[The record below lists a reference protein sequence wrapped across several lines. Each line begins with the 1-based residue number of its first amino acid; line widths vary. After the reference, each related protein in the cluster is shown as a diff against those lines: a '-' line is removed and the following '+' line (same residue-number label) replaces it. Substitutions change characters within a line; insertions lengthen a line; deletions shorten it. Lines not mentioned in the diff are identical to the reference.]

1 MDHQGSKAVS
11 RLFKPHSKLRLALR
25 NYRESTS
32 GSVIVLFAAGL
43 TTMLVA
49 TGAAVEYANGLRVQ
63 SKLQSAADS
72 GVIAGITDPSSSGN
86 SKSNCSSQGQDS
98 SKGKCSGTD
107 DEGTKTLVKNTLI
120 SSFKAQTQ
128 LTPTVNTTIDADGTV
143 TTVATANVP
152 TYFGAILKR
161 TSFPVTVTSQAK
173 RGSGKLEVALVLD
186 TTGSMSGT
194 KMDTLKIAAA
204 NLVTTLFNIPDA
216 TNRVKVSLV
225 PFAQYVNIGTTYRGA
240 SWLSDSEDQTS
251 SGVDVGVDYPN
262 ATYSNPYTV
271 NQTCYNDGAA
281 YDCSYTAYA
290 TVNLGVGVPYS
301 RPWTYTARWYGCVGS
316 RNYPLDVHDAVDS
329 VNKVPAFRD
338 TWCSAELTRL
348 TNSPTALTT
357 AINGLSASGETYIPD
372 GLLWGW
378 RALSPS
384 LPFKDGAAAGPNV
397 QKHMIV
403 MTDGN
408 NTLAP
413 FYPYHWGG
421 DTTVTNT
428 LTSET
433 CTNIK
438 AANITVYTV
447 AFSVTDATIKN
458 ILRNCASQP
467 SNYFDATTAGDLTAA
482 FARIGALITA
492 VRLSK

>member
-1 MDHQGSKAVS
+1 MSP
-11 RLFKPHSKLRLALR
+11 LFKWHSKLRLTLQ
-25 NYRESTS
+25 NYQESTS

-63 SKLQSAADS
+63 SKLQAAADS
-72 GVIAGITDPSSSGN
+72 GVIAGITDTSN
-86 SKSNCSSQGQDS
+86 TSNCSSQGQDS
-98 SKGKCSGTD
+98 SD
-107 DEGTKTLVKNTLI
+107 DTCLQANANKTKTLVKNTLV
-120 SSFKAQTQ
+120 SGFKAQTQ

-204 NLVTTLFNIPDA
+204 NLVTTLFNVPDA

-240 SWLSDSEDQTS
+240 SWLSGSEDYTH
-251 SGVDVGVDYPN
+251 SGVDSGMSYPN
-262 ATYSNPYTV
+262 AVYSNPYTV
-271 NQTCYNDGAA
+271 NQTCYNDGAP

-290 TVNLGVGVPYS
+290 NVDYGVGVPYS
-301 RPWTYTARWYGCVGS
+301 HPWTYTDRWYGCVGS
-316 RNYPLDVHDAVDS
+316 RNYPLDVHDAVDA
-329 VNKVPAFRD
+329 VNKVPAFREA
-338 TWCSAELTRL
+338 WCSAALTRL
-348 TNSPTALTT
+348 TNNSTALTT
-357 AINGLSASGETYIPD
+357 AINGLSASGETYIPA

-378 RALSPS
+378 RTLSS
-384 LPFKDGAAAGPNV
+384 QLPFKDGAVAGPNV

-413 FYPYHWGG
+413 SYPYHWGG
-421 DTTVTNT
+421 DATVTNT

-438 AANITVYTV
+438 ADNITVYTV
-447 AFSVTDATIKN
+447 AFSVTDVTIKN

-467 SNYFDATTAGDLTAA
+467 QNYFDATTAGDLTAA
-482 FARIGALITA
+482 FARIGNLITA
-492 VRLSK
+492 VRLTK

>member
-11 RLFKPHSKLRLALR
+11 RLFKPQSKLRRVLR
-25 NYRESTS
+25 TYRENKS

-63 SKLQSAADS
+63 SKLQAAADA
-72 GVIAGITDPSSSGN
+72 GVIAGVTDTSN
-86 SKSNCSSQGQDS
+86 TSNCSSQGQDS
-98 SKGKCSGTD
+98 SNDTCLQTNSNK
-107 DEGTKTLVKNTLI
+107 TKQLVERTVA
-120 SSFKAQTQ
+120 STFKAQTQ
-128 LTPTVNTTIDADGTV
+128 LAPTVRTTIDADGTV

-152 TYFGAILKR
+152 TYFGAILKKA
-161 TSFPVTVTSQAK
+161 TVPVTVTSQAK

-216 TNRVKVSLV
+216 TNRVKVSVV

-240 SWLSDSEDQTS
+240 SWLSDSEDLTS
-251 SGVDVGVDYPN
+251 SGVDTGIDYPN

-271 NQTCYNDGAA
+271 NQTCYNDGAP

-348 TNSPTALTT
+348 TNSPTALAT

-378 RALSPS
+378 RALSPRM
-384 LPFKDGAAAGPNV
+384 PFKDGAASGPNV

-403 MTDGN
+403 MTDGQ

-413 FYPYHWGG
+413 YYPYHWGG
-421 DTTVTNT
+421 DTSVTNS

-438 AANITVYTV
+438 ADNITVYTV
-447 AFSVTDATIKN
+447 AFSVTDTTIKN
-458 ILRNCASQP
+458 ILRNCASQ
-467 SNYFDATTAGDLTAA
+467 SQNYFDATTAGDLTAA
-482 FARIGALITA
+482 FARIGALIMA